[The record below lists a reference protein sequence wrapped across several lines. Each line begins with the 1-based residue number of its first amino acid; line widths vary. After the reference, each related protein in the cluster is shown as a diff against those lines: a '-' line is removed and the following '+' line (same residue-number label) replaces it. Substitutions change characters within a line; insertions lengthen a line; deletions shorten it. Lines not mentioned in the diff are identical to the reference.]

1 MPVTLAECHVPRSNN
16 TYYIPN
22 FVTEDEEAFLLRKVS
37 QSFLYNVIPV
47 MRHRVD
53 SGNTSAEVETA
64 FKSEVCFVDP
74 LPRRRM

>member
-37 QSFLYNVIPV
+37 KSFPYRVIPV
-47 MRHRVD
+47 LRQDR
-53 SGNTSAEVETA
+53 
-64 FKSEVCFVDP
+64 FKKHLS
-74 LPRRRM
+74 